1 MPLTPIDES
10 RGDRPRPSDG
20 AHAESSV
27 AQRLWGRAKELLA
40 NLPVGGS
47 RFVPPDNDVDESAA
61 DPERDTGSDLPTRER
76 PFTTPARN
84 SAEANQA
91 EPVSIETDTEL
102 TISLPDNPEAT
113 ITSDVWERVER

>member
-10 RGDRPRPSDG
+10 RGDRPHTPREEHGDRSLPR
-20 AHAESSV
+20 
-27 AQRLWGRAKELLA
+27 RLWGQAKELLA

-47 RFVPPDNDVDESAA
+47 LFAPRDDADDETEAT
-61 DPERDTGSDLPTRER
+61 DDTVSDLPARDR
-76 PFTTPARN
+76 PFTAPAG
-84 SAEANQA
+84 SHPDYNQA
-91 EPVSIETDTEL
+91 ELVCIKTETEL